1 MKSYILKIFLCSAVK
16 RTECIPSLCL
26 IPTTCGMAGEWPAP
40 LIDTSQM
47 LKLKGLGSLRK
58 GLMTVV

>member
-1 MKSYILKIFLCSAVK
+1 MKSYILKVFLCSAVK

-26 IPTTCGMAGEWPAP
+26 IPTSCGMAGDWPAP
-40 LIDTSQM
+40 PTDTLQM

-58 GLMTVV
+58 GLMTAV